1 MRKLVLID
9 GNSLLHRA
17 YHAFPPLTTPKG
29 ELINAVYGFSSML
42 LSVLDKLSPTHVAVA
57 WDVKGPTF
65 RKVEY
70 SEYKANRGPMDDSL
84 ADQIDRTKEVVTVLS
99 IPQFGLEGYE
109 GDDIIGTLARTAT
122 DENKD
127 KDVQVV
133 IVTGDRDSLQL
144 IKDRQIVVY
153 LPIQN
158 HNAQSVVFDET
169 KVVETYGMKP
179 KQMIDLKSLMGD
191 TSDNIPGVKGI
202 GKVTASK
209 LVQQYGGLKNIYEKI
224 EEVIP
229 ARVKNLLIADK
240 EMAFQSYMLATIDQ
254 NVPLKFNWEECLLTN
269 YDKEKAI
276 ELFQELN
283 FKSLINKLPKDNWEK
298 EAEEV
303 FL

>member
-1 MRKLVLID
+1 
-9 GNSLLHRA
+9 
-17 YHAFPPLTTPKG
+17 
-29 ELINAVYGFSSML
+29 ML